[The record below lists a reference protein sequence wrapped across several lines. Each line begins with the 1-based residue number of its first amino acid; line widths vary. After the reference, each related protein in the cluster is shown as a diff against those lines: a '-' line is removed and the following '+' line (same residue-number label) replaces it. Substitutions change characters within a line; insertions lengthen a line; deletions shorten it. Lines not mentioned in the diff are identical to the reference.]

1 LEAGSLKAEASQPQ
15 PFLQLFGASVILGA
29 ARVLDNLT
37 LSIDVGEHA
46 AILGPNGAGKSTFMR
61 LLTLQQY
68 PLMDR
73 DGAAE
78 KREGSATER
87 KRASMEREGFSR
99 AAEDDPPPIRLFG
112 RERWNVFELRSQMGI
127 VSADLHDRFV
137 HGNSNGVVNALDAVA
152 SGFFA
157 THGVFAHQRV
167 TAAMRAQ
174 ALEALDRV
182 GAAALATRTLDTL
195 STGEARRVLIARAL
209 VHTPNVLVLDEPT
222 RGLDLVARHAFMER
236 VRDVARQGTT
246 ILLVT
251 HYVEE
256 IIPEIDRVVLLE
268 RGRIAFDGSKREVL
282 TGPRLSQ
289 IFAGALAVHEAAG
302 YFHVR
307 VEGTASGIGG

>member
-1 LEAGSLKAEASQPQ
+1 MQS
-15 PFLQLFGASVILGA
+15 FLQLSNASVVLGGV
-29 ARVLDNLT
+29 RVLDNLT

-46 AILGPNGAGKSTFMR
+46 AILGPNGAGKSTLMR
-61 LLTLQQY
+61 LLTLQLY

-73 DGAAE
+73 
-78 KREGSATER
+78 EGQ
-87 KRASMEREGFSR
+87 
-99 AAEDDPPPIRLFG
+99 PPIRLFG
-112 RERWNVFELRSQMGI
+112 RDRWNVFELRSQMGI

-167 TAAMRAQ
+167 TAAMRTQ

-209 VHTPNVLVLDEPT
+209 VHTPKVLVLDEPT

-246 ILLVT
+246 ILLVS

-268 RGRIAFDGSKREVL
+268 RGRIAFDGPKRDVL

-289 IFAGALAVHEAAG
+289 IFSGPLVVHESAD

-307 VEGTASGIGG
+307 VEGTESGIRG

>member
-1 LEAGSLKAEASQPQ
+1 MP

-46 AILGPNGAGKSTFMR
+46 AILGPNGAGKSTLMR
-61 LLTLQQY
+61 LLTLQLY

-73 DGAAE
+73 
-78 KREGSATER
+78 EGQ
-87 KRASMEREGFSR
+87 
-99 AAEDDPPPIRLFG
+99 PPIRLFG
-112 RERWNVFELRSQMGI
+112 RDRWNVFELRSQMGI

-209 VHTPNVLVLDEPT
+209 VHTPKVLVLDEPT

-246 ILLVT
+246 ILLVS

-268 RGRIAFDGSKREVL
+268 RGRIAFDGPKRDVL

-289 IFAGALAVHEAAG
+289 IFAGPLIVHESAD

-307 VEGTASGIGG
+307 VDAGGRSG

>member
-1 LEAGSLKAEASQPQ
+1 VADPLTPP
-15 PFLQLFGASVILGA
+15 PFLELSSASVILGG

-37 LSIDVGEHA
+37 LSLDVGEHA
-46 AILGPNGAGKSTFMR
+46 AMLGPNGAGKSTFMR

-68 PLMDR
+68 PL
-73 DGAAE
+73 
-78 KREGSATER
+78 ATE
-87 KRASMEREGFSR
+87 SGEPS
-99 AAEDDPPPIRLFG
+99 IRLFG
-112 RERWNVFELRSQMGI
+112 RDRWNVFELRSQMGI

-137 HGNSNGVVNALDAVA
+137 HGNSNGVLTALDAVS

-167 TAAMRAQ
+167 TDDMRAR
-174 ALEALDRV
+174 ALAALDRV

-209 VHTPNVLVLDEPT
+209 VHGPKVLVLDEPT

-236 VRDVARQGTT
+236 VRAVAGQGTT

-256 IIPEIDRVVLLE
+256 IIPEIDRVVLLD
-268 RGRIAFDGSKREVL
+268 RGRIAFDGSKHEVL
-282 TGPRLSQ
+282 TGDRLSHV
-289 IFAGALAVHEAAG
+289 FAAPLVVHEANG
-302 YFHVR
+302 YFHIR
-307 VEGTASGIGG
+307 VGT

>member
-1 LEAGSLKAEASQPQ
+1 MQ
-15 PFLQLFGASVILGA
+15 PFLQLCSAAVVLGGV
-29 ARVLDNLT
+29 RVLDNLT

-46 AILGPNGAGKSTFMR
+46 AILGPNGAGKSTLMR
-61 LLTLQQY
+61 LLTLQLY

-73 DGAAE
+73 
-78 KREGSATER
+78 EGQ
-87 KRASMEREGFSR
+87 
-99 AAEDDPPPIRLFG
+99 PPIRLFG
-112 RERWNVFELRSQMGI
+112 RDRWNVFELRSQMGI

-167 TAAMRAQ
+167 TAAMRTQ

-209 VHTPNVLVLDEPT
+209 VHTPKVLVLDEPT

-268 RGRIAFDGSKREVL
+268 RGRIAFDGPKRDVL
-282 TGPRLSQ
+282 TGPHLSQ
-289 IFAGALAVHEAAG
+289 IFAGPLIVHEDGG

-307 VEGTASGIGG
+307 VEGTESGIRG

>member
-1 LEAGSLKAEASQPQ
+1 
-15 PFLQLFGASVILGA
+15 
-29 ARVLDNLT
+29 
-37 LSIDVGEHA
+37 
-46 AILGPNGAGKSTFMR
+46 
-61 LLTLQQY
+61 
-68 PLMDR
+68 
-73 DGAAE
+73 
-78 KREGSATER
+78 
-87 KRASMEREGFSR
+87 
-99 AAEDDPPPIRLFG
+99 
-112 RERWNVFELRSQMGI
+112 
-127 VSADLHDRFV
+127 
-137 HGNSNGVVNALDAVA
+137 
-152 SGFFA
+152 
-157 THGVFAHQRV
+157 VFAHQRV

-209 VHTPNVLVLDEPT
+209 VHTPKVLVLDEPT

-268 RGRIAFDGSKREVL
+268 RGRIACDGSKRDVL

-289 IFAGALAVHEAAG
+289 IFAGPLVVHESAG

-307 VEGTASGIGG
+307 VEGTASGIRG

>member
-1 LEAGSLKAEASQPQ
+1 MEAGSLKAEASQPQ

-73 DGAAE
+73 
-78 KREGSATER
+78 EGQ
-87 KRASMEREGFSR
+87 
-99 AAEDDPPPIRLFG
+99 PPIRLFG

-289 IFAGALAVHEAAG
+289 IFAGALVVHEAAG

-307 VEGTASGIGG
+307 VEGAEANP

>member
-1 LEAGSLKAEASQPQ
+1 LEGSQPQ
-15 PFLQLFGASVILGA
+15 PFLQLSGASVVLGG

-37 LSIDVGEHA
+37 LSVAVGEHA

-61 LLTLQQY
+61 LLTLQLY

-73 DGAAE
+73 DGAALE
-78 KREGSATER
+78 REGA
-87 KRASMEREGFSR
+87 AMEREGFSR

-112 RERWNVFELRSQMGI
+112 RDRWNVFELRSQMGI

-167 TAAMRAQ
+167 TAAMRTQ
-174 ALEALDRV
+174 ALESLDRV

-209 VHTPNVLVLDEPT
+209 VHTPKVLVLDEPT

-289 IFAGALAVHEAAG
+289 IFAGALVVHEAAG

-307 VEGTASGIGG
+307 VEGTDP

>member
-1 LEAGSLKAEASQPQ
+1 
-15 PFLQLFGASVILGA
+15 
-29 ARVLDNLT
+29 
-37 LSIDVGEHA
+37 
-46 AILGPNGAGKSTFMR
+46 
-61 LLTLQQY
+61 
-68 PLMDR
+68 
-73 DGAAE
+73 
-78 KREGSATER
+78 
-87 KRASMEREGFSR
+87 
-99 AAEDDPPPIRLFG
+99 
-112 RERWNVFELRSQMGI
+112 MGI

-167 TAAMRAQ
+167 TAAMRTQ

-182 GAAALATRTLDTL
+182 GAATLATRTLDTL

-209 VHTPNVLVLDEPT
+209 VHTPKVLVLDEPT

-246 ILLVT
+246 ILLVS

-268 RGRIAFDGSKREVL
+268 RGRIAFDGPKRDVL

-289 IFAGALAVHEAAG
+289 IFAGPLIVHESAD

-307 VEGTASGIGG
+307 VEGTEIRD

>member
-1 LEAGSLKAEASQPQ
+1 LWRAGSLKSETSRPQ
-15 PFLQLFGASVILGA
+15 PFLQLSGASVVLGA

-37 LSIDVGEHA
+37 LSIDVGEHG
-46 AILGPNGAGKSTFMR
+46 AILGPNGAGKSTLMR

-68 PLMDR
+68 PLMDH
-73 DGAAE
+73 DG
-78 KREGSATER
+78 
-87 KRASMEREGFSR
+87 
-99 AAEDDPPPIRLFG
+99 PPPIRLFG
-112 RERWNVFELRSQMGI
+112 RDRWNVFELRSQMGI

-157 THGVFAHQRV
+157 THGLFAHQRV
-167 TAAMRAQ
+167 TTAMRAQ
-174 ALEALDRV
+174 SLEALDRI
-182 GAAALATRTLDTL
+182 GASALATRTLDTL

-209 VHTPNVLVLDEPT
+209 VHAPKVLVLDEPT

-289 IFAGALAVHEAAG
+289 IFGGTLVVHEAAG

-307 VEGTASGIGG
+307 VEGTESGIRS

>member
-1 LEAGSLKAEASQPQ
+1 MEAGSLKAEASQPQ
-15 PFLQLFGASVILGA
+15 PFLQLFGASVVLGA

-68 PLMDR
+68 PLM
-73 DGAAE
+73 
-78 KREGSATER
+78 
-87 KRASMEREGFSR
+87 EREGGSR
-99 AAEDDPPPIRLFG
+99 AEDDPPPIRLFG

-195 STGEARRVLIARAL
+195 STGEVRRVLIARAL

-289 IFAGALAVHEAAG
+289 IFAGGLVVHEDGG

-307 VEGTASGIGG
+307 VERD

>member
-1 LEAGSLKAEASQPQ
+1 VQ

-29 ARVLDNLT
+29 ARVLDSLT
-37 LSIDVGEHA
+37 LSIEVGEHA

-73 DGAAE
+73 DGAAV
-78 KREGSATER
+78 KREGSATKGEGG
-87 KRASMEREGFSR
+87 SMEREGFSR
-99 AAEDDPPPIRLFG
+99 AEDDAPPIRLFG
-112 RERWNVFELRSQMGI
+112 RDRWNVFELRSQMGI

-137 HGNSNGVVNALDAVA
+137 HGNSNGVVKALDAVA

-182 GAAALATRTLDTL
+182 GAAALAARTLDTL

-209 VHTPNVLVLDEPT
+209 VHTPKVLVLDEPT

-289 IFAGALAVHEAAG
+289 IFAGALVVHEDGG

-307 VEGTASGIGG
+307 VEGANP

>member
-68 PLMDR
+68 HLMDR
-73 DGAAE
+73 
-78 KREGSATER
+78 EGQ
-87 KRASMEREGFSR
+87 
-99 AAEDDPPPIRLFG
+99 PPIRLFG

-195 STGEARRVLIARAL
+195 STGEVRRVLIARAL

-289 IFAGALAVHEAAG
+289 IFAGALVVHEAAG

-307 VEGTASGIGG
+307 VEGTESGVRG

>member
-1 LEAGSLKAEASQPQ
+1 VQ
-15 PFLQLFGASVILGA
+15 PFLQLCNAAVVLGGV
-29 ARVLDNLT
+29 RVLDNLT

-46 AILGPNGAGKSTFMR
+46 AILGPNGAGKSTLMR
-61 LLTLQQY
+61 LLTLQLY

-73 DGAAE
+73 
-78 KREGSATER
+78 EGSATQ
-87 KRASMEREGFSR
+87 REGFSR
-99 AAEDDPPPIRLFG
+99 ADEDGPPPIRLFD
-112 RERWNVFELRSQMGI
+112 RDRWNVFELRSQMGI

-209 VHTPNVLVLDEPT
+209 VHTPKVLVLDEPT

-268 RGRIAFDGSKREVL
+268 RGRIACDGSKREVL

-289 IFAGALAVHEAAG
+289 IFAGPLVVHESAG

-307 VEGTASGIGG
+307 VEGTASGIRG